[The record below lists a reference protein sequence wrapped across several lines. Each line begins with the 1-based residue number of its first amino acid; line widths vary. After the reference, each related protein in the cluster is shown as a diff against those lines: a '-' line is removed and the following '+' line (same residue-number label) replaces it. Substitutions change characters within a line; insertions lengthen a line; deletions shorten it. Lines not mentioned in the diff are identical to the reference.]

1 MTSDEI
7 VAAAEALFARLDSI
21 DTEIVMNTPNRQAGL
36 FLIGA
41 LTLVLIV
48 SIIAI
53 SPNRL
58 LVRNFAPSQSEY
70 GPSFLPKGVNVSNL
84 APSVEKA
91 RAIEKVPLFFLR
103 YFDAGTGG
111 VSAARIYHK
120 ARPVYFF
127 RGALKLVSALF
138 AFINKT
144 NFHPALSLVRR
155 SDAGI
160 FQHDVYSDVLC
171 FNNRL
176 CANLVPYVGAQLP
189 FGAGLRVFDQATGG
203 PPQCGSEDEEQRGK
217 SSKGDSRVSEPPIKR
232 RLLVMLVC
240 LMGSV
245 GFALRAG
252 DALYKER
259 RALSAYWFAAALLCG
274 LAGYGALLLNAYPAT
289 WGWWL

>member
-48 SIIAI
+48 SI
-53 SPNRL
+53 
-58 LVRNFAPSQSEY
+58 
-70 GPSFLPKGVNVSNL
+70 
-84 APSVEKA
+84 
-91 RAIEKVPLFFLR
+91 
-103 YFDAGTGG
+103 
-111 VSAARIYHK
+111 
-120 ARPVYFF
+120 
-127 RGALKLVSALF
+127 
-138 AFINKT
+138 
-144 NFHPALSLVRR
+144 
-155 SDAGI
+155 
-160 FQHDVYSDVLC
+160 
-171 FNNRL
+171 